1 MPSTER
7 PWPAGHV
14 AHAAQLMRPA
24 LAVNVPGAQSAQ
36 VRSLLAVA
44 VALVYLPGAQG
55 LLTATHAAVPPL
67 AENVAPLWHGV
78 HVLSAVAE
86 PAAKPKPAEH
96 VAHAAQLSVAVVP
109 ALALAL
115 NVPVAH
121 AWHSRS
127 LLAVAPAE
135 VNEPAAHVALTAAHA
150 SPLLTDENVEPTTHG
165 AHWRS
170 AAAEPSADLPSPT
183 AHLAHTAQLSVAM
196 VLALTLALKV
206 PKAHAVHTT
215 SLLALAAVVVNVP
228 AAHGAL
234 TATHASPLSSV
245 EYVEP
250 ATHAAHWRS
259 AVAEPATD
267 MPCPAGHV
275 VHAAHASLPAVALN
289 VPSGHALHT
298 RLDVLV
304 NAVVSYSPTAHV
316 EMSWHTRSELSVA
329 AVKMNW
335 CASHVLCELQPRS
348 LLSVGAACSYSVP
361 LHDVTATHA
370 SSLST
375 AE

>member
-150 SPLLTDENVEPTTHG
+150 SPLLTDENVEPTAHG

-170 AAAEPSADLPSPT
+170 DVAVPSAIMPKPTGHALHVLHLLLPPVLLNWPGLQAEHSRSLD
-183 AHLAHTAQLSVAM
+183 AVAG
-196 VLALTLALKV
+196 LLI
-206 PKAHAVHTT
+206 
-215 SLLALAAVVVNVP
+215 SLP
-228 AAHGAL
+228 AAHAAL
-234 TATHASPLSSV
+234 TGLQLAPLSTDENV
-245 EYVEP
+245 DP
-250 ATHAAHWRS
+250 TTQALQLRS
-259 AVAEPATD
+259 AVAEPAAD
-267 MPCPAGHV
+267 MPVPSAQVLHTEQPADDGESV
-275 VHAAHASLPAVALN
+275 QWPARQLQRSLP
-289 VPSGHALHT
+289 
-298 RLDVLV
+298 
-304 NAVVSYSPTAHV
+304 
-316 EMSWHTRSELSVA
+316 
-329 AVKMNW
+329 
-335 CASHVLCELQPRS
+335 
-348 LLSVGAACSYSVP
+348 
-361 LHDVTATHA
+361 
-370 SSLST
+370 
-375 AE
+375 